1 MTLSPADVEDIVA
14 ILDST
19 AYVELTLRT
28 PRFALTLRRRAGG
41 WTQEAVPL
49 AEPRLVDAPGARTDS
64 PASPSAA
71 EVPTTDEDPSQTGLH
86 AVRSPIVGT
95 FYRAPKP
102 GADPF
107 VEVGDPV
114 TVDTVVGIM
123 ETMKLMTSVAA
134 GLAGRVARIGVADA
148 EFAEAGTTLM
158 WIEPT

>member
-1 MTLSPADVEDIVA
+1 MPLTPSDVEDIVA

-19 AYVELTLRT
+19 AYDELTLRT
-28 PRFALTLRRRAGG
+28 PRFSLTLRRREDG

-49 AEPRLVDAPGARTDS
+49 SEPRVVAAEE
-64 PASPSAA
+64 PSAGA
-71 EVPTTDEDPSQTGLH
+71 STAQAAGAGSVTNEDASLTGLH

-107 VEVGDPV
+107 VEVGD
-114 TVDTVVGIM
+114 TVSPDTVVGIT

-134 GLAGRVARIGVADA
+134 GLAGRIARIDVADA
-148 EFAEAGTTLM
+148 QFAEAGTALM